1 MSRSKK
7 TSNADD
13 LVREGHVRVVD
24 RPEIRRSGEPTI
36 DDVARHAGVSKGTVS
51 HVLSGKIRV
60 SPQTRARVEGAI
72 RDLAFQPAEAAR
84 SLTARKRLADGE
96 RHAPAHV
103 PRLTTVGYVSV
114 DFTAQ
119 LDRLPRREERR
130 LSRAIGKT
138 IGGPAANVAAV
149 AAGIGPPF
157 PISASILTAIGVDQ
171 DSDWA
176 TAELWGRRVDVIT
189 PPERRSGRVN
199 RALVLVEADGRR
211 TIVNEPSLLAE
222 VDVEHFLAT
231 TDAKPLTWCLH
242 FEGYQVPSRMAA
254 VAAARKAGFVV
265 SMQATGMP
273 PDWLAAHHATAF
285 GAFDIMVLHR
295 ESLTQI
301 EPAAATV
308 EAGIEALAALACRTP
323 VWPRLVVVTLGERGA
338 VAVAGD
344 GALSYAAA
352 PAVEVVDLTGA
363 GDAFVGALLAAVLND
378 APTDMALRL
387 ACAAGSLQTTRYGA
401 QEVLPGAA
409 ALSHLAGMPTAAFAA
424 LTNGPEPIS

>member
-1 MSRSKK
+1 M
-7 TSNADD
+7 
-13 LVREGHVRVVD
+13 VE
-24 RPEIRRSGEPTI
+24 RPDIRRSGEPTI
-36 DDVARHAGVSKGTVS
+36 DDVARQAGVSKGTVS
-51 HVLSGKIRV
+51 HVLSGKVRV
-60 SPQTRARVEGAI
+60 SPETRARVEGAI

-96 RHAPAHV
+96 RQAPAHV

-149 AAGIGPPF
+149 AAGIGSPYPV
-157 PISASILTAIGVDQ
+157 SASILTAIGVDQ

-176 TAELWGRRVDVIT
+176 TSELWARRVDVIT

-199 RALVLVEADGRR
+199 RALVLVERDGRR

-222 VDVEHFLAT
+222 VDVEHFLAS
-231 TDAKPLTWCLH
+231 TDASRLTWCLH

-254 VAAARKAGFVV
+254 VAAARTAGFIV
-265 SMQATGMP
+265 SMQATGLP
-273 PDWLAAHHATAF
+273 PEWFAAHYPTALQ
-285 GAFDIMVLHR
+285 AFDIMVLHR

-301 EPAAATV
+301 DPQASTV
-308 EAGIEALAALACRTP
+308 EAGLEALAAIARRSP
-323 VWPRLVVVTLGERGA
+323 VWPRLVVVTLGAEGA
-338 VAVAGD
+338 VAISGD
-344 GALSYAAA
+344 GSVTHASA
-352 PAVEVVDLTGA
+352 PEVTVVDLTGA
-363 GDAFVGALLAAVLND
+363 GDAFVGALLATVLNA
-378 APTDMALRL
+378 APTDTALRL

-401 QEVLPGAA
+401 QEVLPDAA
-409 ALSHLAGMPTAAFAA
+409 VLARLAGLPETALAAFQSES
-424 LTNGPEPIS
+424 GMHP